1 MSFFLDLGVDI
12 QKTAF
17 KQGVEFKKL
26 LALTSNTITQA
37 KSKVSAK
44 LKRRRNIDFD
54 MSLNYLTHL
63 NDLNF
68 LKPITMCV
76 KWKVFMFFKTCSYC
90 YNWRKSVHFVTRLQC
105 FSAFMSLLIEQNGTN
120 RLSPVY
126 VLAPIV
132 STRVLYFLFAYKV
145 SLSRSVQLE
154 NNDCKRGNISVR
166 KVMSAEKNRNKREI
180 MLDRGS
186 CTLSSTTRTTD
197 LCEKF

>member
-37 KSKVSAK
+37 KSKMSAK

-76 KWKVFMFFKTCSYC
+76 K
-90 YNWRKSVHFVTRLQC
+90 
-105 FSAFMSLLIEQNGTN
+105 
-120 RLSPVY
+120 
-126 VLAPIV
+126 
-132 STRVLYFLFAYKV
+132 
-145 SLSRSVQLE
+145 
-154 NNDCKRGNISVR
+154 
-166 KVMSAEKNRNKREI
+166 
-180 MLDRGS
+180 
-186 CTLSSTTRTTD
+186 
-197 LCEKF
+197 